1 MFNSH
6 NFNPHAKYLT
16 KIVNLS
22 QIDRW
27 FIHHRLQELTINSWC
42 TDSGDLLVEVNNCT
56 DAILLQSTI
65 KQFIAPQ
72 AELVDWLERC
82 WNTEVFPKYN
92 Y

>member
-1 MFNSH
+1 MFSNHNSH
-6 NFNPHAKYLT
+6 SHPKYLT

-42 TDSGDLLVEVNNCT
+42 THNGDLLVEVNNCT

-65 KQFIAPQ
+65 KQFLAPQ